1 MQEASL
7 AAVPQVTHASSRRD
21 RGESGPSCPSLVA
34 PARARRHIS
43 ATDTSIPDM
52 ATNPADHLPLTPA
65 VLHILLALADERQ
78 GRHGYAVARD
88 VEESTDG
95 QIRMGPGTLY
105 GSIQRMLDAQ
115 LIEERRGR
123 PTDEDERRRYYRVT
137 PLGRRVLSMELER
150 LAAIVALARRKQLL
164 PA

>member
-1 MQEASL
+1 
-7 AAVPQVTHASSRRD
+7 
-21 RGESGPSCPSLVA
+21 
-34 PARARRHIS
+34 
-43 ATDTSIPDM
+43 M